1 MDYQERMSGTSY
13 QRAVADLNAAG
24 LSPMLAYSQGG
35 ASTPQGA
42 SYKAEN
48 IGAAATEG
56 ATKGSLPA
64 LTKAQIEVAKSQEQL
79 NIQTAKQVAEQ
90 ARKTAIEVEQM
101 PTRFYYD
108 LGVLG
113 SQINSN
119 TANAASSIANARN
132 TNATANLTE
141 IGKAPAPDTNIVRN
155 IKDAVAYGEKGFSN
169 AKSSLDNIISRAYK
183 SIRGI
188 K

>member
-1 MDYQERMSGTSY
+1 MSGTSY

-48 IGAAATEG
+48 IGAAATG

-119 TANAASSIANARN
+119 TANAASSIANAKI
-132 TNATANLTE
+132 LTQLL
-141 IGKAPAPDTNIVRN
+141 I
-155 IKDAVAYGEKGFSN
+155 
-169 AKSSLDNIISRAYK
+169 
-183 SIRGI
+183 
-188 K
+188 